1 MRRIKVYVEAL
12 PVTLSQAMHRVAR
25 ALTAAAPDTV
35 EVVRD
40 AAEADLQ
47 VLHTICPGAVGAL
60 KANRY
65 AMIQY
70 CLNTAGGT
78 EQFAGLWGGA
88 EVVWSYFDIAELLPS
103 STRFYHAPLG
113 VDAAFRSGPTPRC
126 DRDID
131 VVTSGY
137 TDGHGAE
144 AISEVWEAAYRTGCK
159 AIHLGPREIEG
170 WAVPEHIT
178 FENVHGISD
187 EELAALY
194 GRARFVSGLR
204 RVEGFELPA
213 AEGLL
218 CGARPLVFDRMDM
231 HWYRGTGSFV
241 HESAGEILVEQIAD
255 VLVAPWQPVGE
266 SEWEAACN
274 RFSWERVATGFW
286 EAML

>member
-1 MRRIKVYVEAL
+1 MRRLKVCVEAV
-12 PVTLSQAMHRVAR
+12 PETLSRAMHRVAR
-25 ALTAAAPDTV
+25 ALTVAAPDTV

-47 VLHTICPGAVGAL
+47 VLHTICPGAAGAL
-60 KANRY
+60 RAKRY

-78 EQFAGLWGGA
+78 EQFAELWGGA
-88 EVVWSYFDIAELLPS
+88 EVVWSYYDMAELLPRS
-103 STRFYHAPLG
+103 ARFYHAPLG
-113 VDAAFRSGPTPRC
+113 VDAAFRSRPTPGC
-126 DRDID
+126 GRDID

-159 AIHLGPREIEG
+159 AIHLGPSKIEG

-218 CGARPLVFDRMDM
+218 CGARPLVFDRKDM
-231 HWYRGTGSFV
+231 HWYQGSGSFV
-241 HESAGEILVEQIAD
+241 HETVGETLVEQIAD
-255 VLVAPWQPVGE
+255 VLMAPWQPVGE
-266 SEWEAACN
+266 PEWKAACS
-274 RFSWERVATGFW
+274 RFDWKRVATGFW
-286 EAML
+286 EAVL